1 MSDTTI
7 LLFNGT
13 EKSWKFYPE
22 LSNKVE
28 LVGLKYAAAVHLV
41 GNKFMLCGGLS
52 GGEPCKLACIVD
64 IKKVQ
69 GQLTD
74 DSSLIQELT
83 HCRMQHSLVVYQG
96 HAYVIGGQSSKEQY
110 LNSVER
116 WEDPNWVLMP
126 GLLTAR
132 STFAA
137 VANDCGIYVAGGYTG
152 PNSICG
158 NIEKFTVGVGAWVAL
173 PIEFPQLAGM
183 TGVRLPNPSN
193 EFLLLGGSDGVRPTR
208 TVLRL
213 NSDDDSIN
221 KELNE
226 LVQPRAKAIAV
237 RCRGEVYVFGGGI
250 TEGERWLAGRFESY
264 AAVPLLPPY
273 QWVTMPYIG
282 DPNR

>member
-1 MSDTTI
+1 M
-7 LLFNGT
+7 LLFNGI

-22 LSNKVE
+22 LSSKSEVA
-28 LVGLKYAAAVHLV
+28 GLKYAAAVHLA

-52 GGEPCKLACIVD
+52 GGEPSKFACIVD
-64 IKKVQ
+64 IKKAQ

-74 DSSLIQELT
+74 DSSLIQELL

-96 HAYVIGGQSSKEQY
+96 HAYAIGGQSSKESY
-110 LNSVER
+110 LNNVER
-116 WEDPNWVLMP
+116 WEDPNWLLVP

-137 VANDCGIYVAGGYTG
+137 VASDRGIYVAGGYTG

-158 NIEKFTVGVGAWVAL
+158 SIEKFSAEAGAWVAL
-173 PIEFPQLAGM
+173 PVEFPQLAGM
-183 TGVRLPNPSN
+183 AGVRLLNPSN
-193 EFLLLGGSDGVRPTR
+193 EFLFLGGSDGVRPTR

-213 NSDDDSIN
+213 NSDDDSIT

-226 LVQPRAKAIAV
+226 LVQPRARAIAV
-237 RCRGEVYVFGGGI
+237 RCRGEVYVFGGGAA
-250 TEGERWLAGRFESY
+250 EGERWLGGCFESY
-264 AAVPLLPPY
+264 GAVPQLSPY
-273 QWVTMPYIG
+273 QWVAMPYTG